1 MHFIYIV
8 NKMTETISVRLGK
21 DIGRELSEV
30 EKKWHIDRSE
40 IIRRLL
46 AKAIRDWKIENALER
61 LVAHKITLG
70 KAAEESGVSLW
81 EMIDIVKEKNID
93 WIGLTP
99 NDIEKDLEMVKKL
112 SRKIK

>member
-1 MHFIYIV
+1 MYIV

-21 DIGRELSEV
+21 DIGKELLEV

-40 IIRRLL
+40 VIRRLL
-46 AKAIRDWKIENALER
+46 AKAIKDWKIENALER
-61 LVAHKITLG
+61 LAAHKITLG
-70 KAAEESGVSLW
+70 KAAEESGVSIW
-81 EMIDIVKEKNID
+81 EMLDIVKDKGVD

-99 NDIEKDLEMVKKL
+99 EDIEKDLKIAKEL